1 MCAYLPVDVLAG
13 RPTAGVTELRD
24 SWHGGRGRTAAG
36 PVQSAKGDHHRVR
49 HQHCQWGRKP
59 AGRNKVKYCYFL
71 LPIFIHSY
79 KFGFFFI
86 FV

>member
-1 MCAYLPVDVLAG
+1 MCSYLLVDILAG

-24 SWHGGRGRTAAG
+24 SWHGGRGRAAAG

-49 HQHCQWGRKP
+49 HQHSQWGRKP
-59 AGRNKVKYCYFL
+59 AGRNKVKDCYFL
-71 LPIFIHSY
+71 LLIFIHSY

-86 FV
+86 LV